1 MIAGLAKMAPVLRLT
16 RVSTAFAAVA
26 DVWFV
31 ILWTRANEPE
41 HAGAPGL
48 VDAPLWV
55 LLLAGARVYRL
66 AVVLPGV
73 AGGALLGL
81 SLTAGAPTSWQL
93 GAAGSLALVGGVVFF
108 LVERLAIALAGAFV
122 AGGAMHALG
131 PLYWPGGEPWY
142 ADAAAVALGLLLFPR
157 LYRALLPVIT
167 AALGALVVA
176 WSVGQERDAALI
188 GAMTAVGV
196 VVQLAFRRR
205 RRD

>member
-1 MIAGLAKMAPVLRLT
+1 MTTLPAAGEL
-16 RVSTAFAAVA
+16 AVA
-26 DVWFV
+26 VPRQAV
-31 ILWTRANEPE
+31 ALLG
-41 HAGAPGL
+41 GA
-48 VDAPLWV
+48 

-73 AGGALLGL
+73 AGGALLGF
-81 SLTAGAPTSWQL
+81 SVAAGAPLSWQL
-93 GAAGSLALVGGVVFF
+93 GAAACLALAGGALFYF
-108 LVERLAIALAGAFV
+108 VERLAIALAGAFV

-157 LYRALLPVIT
+157 LYRAALPLLT

-176 WSVGQERDAALI
+176 WSVGREQDAVLI
-188 GAMTAVGV
+188 GAMAAVGL

-205 RRD
+205 RGD

>member
-1 MIAGLAKMAPVLRLT
+1 MPDLPAVGD
-16 RVSTAFAAVA
+16 FAVA
-26 DVWFV
+26 VPRQV
-31 ILWTRANEPE
+31 VAL
-41 HAGAPGL
+41 AGGA
-48 VDAPLWV
+48 

-73 AGGALLGL
+73 AGGALLGF
-81 SLTAGAPTSWQL
+81 SVAGGAPPAWQL
-93 GAAGSLALVGGVVFF
+93 GAAACLALVGGVLFY
-108 LVERLAIALAGAFV
+108 LVERLAIALAGALV

-157 LYRALLPVIT
+157 LYRALLPLIT

-176 WSVGQERDAALI
+176 WSVGRERDAVLI
-188 GAMTAVGV
+188 AAMTAVGF